1 MSRIGKRPVVVPKG
15 VTANVNGTVVVAK
28 GPKGELSLDIDP
40 ARYSAVSVEF
50 KEGAFTV
57 TRREESIRSRSE
69 QGLVRALLQNMMTGL
84 SEGFT
89 RELEIVGVGYK
100 AESKGKTLGLSLGFS
115 HPIDYEIPAGI
126 KIDVEKQTRIKI
138 SGADRHMVGEV
149 AAQIRRMRPPEP
161 YKGKGIKYSDE
172 VIRRKVG
179 KAAAGATGG

>member
-15 VTANVNGTVVVAK
+15 VTANINGTIVAAT
-28 GPKGELSLDIDP
+28 GPKGELKLDINP
-40 ARYSAVSVEF
+40 QRYTAVSVEF
-50 KEGAFTV
+50 KDNAFTV
-57 TRREESIRSRSE
+57 TRREDTIRGRSE

-89 RELEIVGVGYK
+89 RDLEIVGVGYK
-100 AESKGKTLGLSLGFS
+100 AEAKGKTLGLNLGYS
-115 HPIDYEIPAGI
+115 HPIEYEIPAGI

-138 SGADRHMVGEV
+138 SGADKHMVGEV

-161 YKGKGIKYSDE
+161 YKGKGIKYAGE
-172 VIRRKVG
+172 VVRRKVG